1 MQYVFALLLG
11 VVQGITEFLPIS
23 STGHLV
29 ILEQW
34 LQLDAAVFNLS
45 FDVMVH
51 LGTLIAVVVYFRSTL
66 ARISKDVVTNAETE
80 ERNWGWWIIISTV
93 LVAAIAF
100 VVKDYIEQYLRNIN
114 VIAVA
119 LIIGAIIFIVVEQLY
134 KQKKDSVST
143 RASAIAIGLSQALA
157 LVPGMS
163 RSGITLSTAL
173 ATGVNRAKAAEYVFL
188 LSFHI
193 IALASMYN
201 IWALVQTGIS
211 LNHAGVLVVG
221 LVAAAISGY
230 AAIAFFISYIQ
241 KHTLVPF
248 AIYRI
253 ILGIIL
259 LTVL

>member
-1 MQYVFALLLG
+1 MLG

-51 LGTLIAVVVYFRSTL
+51 LGTLLAVVIYFRVALS
-66 ARISKDVVTNAETE
+66 RITRAVVMNTDSE
-80 ERNWGWWIIISTV
+80 ERQWGWWIIISTL

-100 VVKDYIEQYLRNIN
+100 VAKDFIEQYLRNTQ
-114 VIAVA
+114 VIAIA
-119 LIIGAIIFIVVEQLY
+119 LIIGAIVFMWVEY
-134 KQKKDSVST
+134 VYQKRKESVTTVS
-143 RASAIAIGLSQALA
+143 SGILIGLSQILA
-157 LVPGMS
+157 LIPGMS

-173 ATGVNRAKAAEYVFL
+173 AGGVNRTKAAEYVFL
-188 LSFHI
+188 LSFPI
-193 IALASMYN
+193 IALASLYN
-201 IWALVQTGIS
+201 IYELFISGIS
-211 LNHAGVLVVG
+211 IDHAGVLVVG
-221 LVAAAISGY
+221 LGAAALSGY

-248 AIYRI
+248 AVYRI

-259 LTVL
+259 LTLL